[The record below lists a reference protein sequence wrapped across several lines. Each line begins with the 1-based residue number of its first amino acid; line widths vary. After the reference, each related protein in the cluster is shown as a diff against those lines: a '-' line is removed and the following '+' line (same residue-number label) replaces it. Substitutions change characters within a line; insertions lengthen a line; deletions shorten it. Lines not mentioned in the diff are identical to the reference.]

1 MNRTANAVRTNSSTK
16 VYISDQMSFD
26 SGIGFA
32 NREGFKL
39 ARLEDVISR
48 YTYDSDFSRAL
59 DESKGWV
66 VVKYNSTL
74 KEGNCELL
82 EDGSFKLVRDN
93 AYDKLPDQRKGHLYD
108 NGPGHVIVCCS
119 DVFGESRRLEIS
131 TNSGEQARRLPV
143 RFAYVKEDFKTLKA
157 ATRR

>member
-1 MNRTANAVRTNSSTK
+1 MNITANAVRTNSSTK

-26 SGIGFA
+26 SGIRFA

-48 YTYDSDFSRAL
+48 YTYDSNFGREL
-59 DESKGWV
+59 NESKGWV
-66 VVKYNSTL
+66 VVRYNSTL
-74 KEGNCELL
+74 KEGNCELF

-93 AYDKLPDQRKGHLYD
+93 VYDKLPNRRKGHVYN
-108 NGPGHVIVCCS
+108 NGPGQAIVCCS
-119 DVFGESRRLEIS
+119 DIFGECNRLEIS
-131 TNSGEQARRLPV
+131 TNSGGQARLAV
-143 RFAYVKEDFKTLKA
+143 RFAYVKEDFKALKA